1 MAPNSYLI
9 KRPSYDKSSR
19 IKYLPENQGKC
30 LIYGTK
36 WMSAMIFAHF
46 AILADLSQTYFLH
59 TNRFRMFLNTVTTG
73 NS

>member
-1 MAPNSYLI
+1 MASNSYLI

-19 IKYLPENQGKC
+19 IKYLPEKQQKC
-30 LIYGTK
+30 LIYSTK

-59 TNRFRMFLNTVTTG
+59 TNRFHMF
-73 NS
+73 